1 MSRTYDNEKKP
12 SQSTFSFKPTASFLQ
27 TRGFAPVQTDLDED
41 AAPRPSGYTENFL
54 EKIINQ
60 RSTESSDTPVQPR
73 RMNRLQTLQA
83 KRMSMIQAKLSIGEP
98 NDKYEQ
104 AAESATPQP
113 IQAKLAIGAVGDKYE
128 QEADSVA
135 AQVVQTINAPE
146 SVQRKGNPEE
156 EELLQGKFATVQR
169 QSPEEEELLQGKFAA
184 VQRKGLEEEELLQG
198 KFATVQRK
206 ETEGQ
211 KASSPNN
218 TGMPDQL
225 KAGVESLSGISMD
238 HVKVHYN
245 SPQPAQL
252 SAYAYAQ
259 GSDIHL
265 APGQEQHLP
274 HEAWH
279 VVQQLQ
285 GRVQPTLQA
294 KGVSINDN
302 DGLEREADLMGSKA
316 LTQINP
322 DPFSAPPKEVSL
334 SVSDDVSQKRSDGE
348 PSVIE
353 AKAIGSNAPIQMV
366 KPGSKA
372 DALNIKS
379 LCKSKVKKKGD
390 RKKGKHGGR
399 EIKAQLIQAGEDA
412 TTVNAL
418 TFIEFDVNEYDG
430 VKRDA
435 DRIIEASDGR
445 VWFTGIH
452 YTVGS
457 FEELT

>member
-12 SQSTFSFKPTASFLQ
+12 SQSTVSFKPTASFLQ
-27 TRGFAPVQTDLDED
+27 TRGFAPIQTDLDED
-41 AAPRPSGYTENFL
+41 ATPRPSGYTENFL

-60 RSTESSDTPVQPR
+60 RSTESSDTPVQAKPK
-73 RMNRLQTLQA
+73 NRLQTLQA
-83 KRMSMIQAKLSIGEP
+83 KRMSMIQTKLSIGEP

-146 SVQRKGNPEE
+146 SVQRQSPEE

-169 QSPEEEELLQGKFAA
+169 QSPEEEELLQGKFA
-184 VQRKGLEEEELLQG
+184 
-198 KFATVQRK
+198 TVQRK
-206 ETEGQ
+206 DTEGQ
-211 KASSPNN
+211 KDSLTNN
-218 TGMPDQL
+218 TGLPNRL
-225 KAGVESLSGISMD
+225 KAGVESLSGLSMD
-238 HVKVHYN
+238 GVKVHYN

-252 SAYAYAQ
+252 NAYAYAQ

-316 LTQINP
+316 ATKMNP

-334 SVSDDVSQKRSDGE
+334 SVSDEVSQKRSDGE

-353 AKAIGSNAPIQMV
+353 AKALTGSNAPIQMV

-399 EIKAQLIQAGEDA
+399 EIKDQLIQAGEDA

-430 VKRDA
+430 VQRDA
-435 DRIIEASDGR
+435 ERIIEASDGR
-445 VWFTGIH
+445 VWFTGTH

>member
-1 MSRTYDNEKKP
+1 MSRTHGNEKSS
-12 SQSTFSFKPTASFLQ
+12 SQFTTSVKPTTLNLQ
-27 TRGFAPVQTDLDED
+27 TRGFAPPQTDLDED
-41 AAPRPSGYTENFL
+41 ATFRPSGYTENFL

-60 RSTESSDTPVQPR
+60 PSTKSSDTPVQAKP
-73 RMNRLQTLQA
+73 MNRLQTLQA

-146 SVQRKGNPEE
+146 SVQR
-156 EELLQGKFATVQR
+156 
-169 QSPEEEELLQGKFAA
+169 QSPEEEELLQGKFATA
-184 VQRKGLEEEELLQG
+184 QRKD
-198 KFATVQRK
+198 
-206 ETEGQ
+206 TEGQ
-211 KASSPNN
+211 KDSLTNN
-218 TGMPDQL
+218 TGLPDRL
-225 KAGVESLSGISMD
+225 KAGVESLSGLSMD
-238 HVKVHYN
+238 GVKVHYN

-252 SAYAYAQ
+252 NAYAYAQ

-316 LTQINP
+316 ATQINP

-334 SVSDDVSQKRSDGE
+334 SVSDEVSQKQNDSE
-348 PSVIE
+348 PSVID
-353 AKAIGSNAPIQMV
+353 ARAITVSNAPIQMV
-366 KPGSKA
+366 KPGGKA
-372 DALNIKS
+372 DALNIKT

-399 EIKAQLIQAGEDA
+399 EIKDQLIQAGGDVTA
-412 TTVNAL
+412 INAL
-418 TFIEFDVNEYDG
+418 TFIEYDANAWDGVEYDEVTKIG
-430 VKRDA
+430 GRDA
-435 DRIIEASDGR
+435 ERIVEASDGR
-445 VWFTGIH
+445 VWFTAGH
-452 YTVGS
+452 YAVGS
-457 FEELT
+457 FQELT